1 MQGEVLRYLI
11 AGAIAFFSD
20 LAVLSA
26 CTELLG
32 MHYLV
37 SNVFG
42 YGTGLIIAYLL
53 NTRWVFR
60 YRRLAKK
67 TRLEFAIFTAIALI
81 GLGINELV
89 LLVMVSQLSTH
100 YVSAKFVATF
110 FVMVFNFVAKRQ
122 ILFRPP
128 RED

>member
-1 MQGEVLRYLI
+1 
-11 AGAIAFFSD
+11 
-20 LAVLSA
+20 
-26 CTELLG
+26 

-100 YVSAKFVATF
+100 YVPAKFVATF

-128 RED
+128 REE